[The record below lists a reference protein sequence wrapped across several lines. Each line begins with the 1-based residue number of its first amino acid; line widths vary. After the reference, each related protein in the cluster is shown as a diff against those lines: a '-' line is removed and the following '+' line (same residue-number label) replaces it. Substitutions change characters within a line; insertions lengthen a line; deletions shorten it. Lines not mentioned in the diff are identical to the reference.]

1 MLALDV
7 PMTRYL
13 RSSSAA
19 HGPLLRAGC
28 FAFALAAAP
37 WAHAVTTP
45 PPTAP
50 GVGSAPPE
58 SDRGAVEAGP
68 PSAEPKAGHG
78 PQTVFYRADDLAA
91 LHAMTFAAS
100 YGVESGEHL
109 TETTKAYGIKHKLQ
123 AAFGATEWLKLSVE
137 QNMKR
142 NGNTGELRVGV
153 FAPQLRLTLRGML
166 PSAVG
171 RWPLDVSAFF
181 GPRIRIQGRREP
193 SVVAGFGSNTPR
205 GPFHFTV
212 NQGLEVTRANPEKGL
227 QSEFGPRYDLG
238 VGYELGLGF
247 VAEAEVWGHMA
258 WSRGGYAEQE
268 HHAGP
273 SLLLVYRPVRFALG
287 GATGWRDERG
297 TKLWDVSG
305 MLTAGLEI

>member
-1 MLALDV
+1 MARQHWTASATHCPLVGAALV
-7 PMTRYL
+7 
-13 RSSSAA
+13 AV
-19 HGPLLRAGC
+19 
-28 FAFALAAAP
+28 ALTAAP
-37 WAHAVTTP
+37 TAGAV
-45 PPTAP
+45 
-50 GVGSAPPE
+50 SAPPPAALGPE
-58 SDRGAVEAGP
+58 NPPLEGDRGVAEASEP
-68 PSAEPKAGHG
+68 TSAPAAEHG
-78 PQTVFYRADDLAA
+78 PETVFYRADDLAA
-91 LHAMTFAAS
+91 LHPGTFTAS

-123 AAFGATEWLKLSVE
+123 AAFGATRWLKLSVE

-153 FAPQLRLTLRGML
+153 LAPQVRLTLRGML
-166 PSAVG
+166 PDSAG

-212 NQGLEVTRANPEKGL
+212 NQGLEVTGANPEKGL
-227 QSEFGPRYDLG
+227 QSELGPRYDLG

-247 VAEAEVWGHMA
+247 VAEAEVWGHVA

-273 SLLLVYRPVRFALG
+273 SMLFVYRPVRFALG